1 MNKISDDDGI
11 FVVLIERGKRRLE
24 RALRIKRRVDAGG
37 LLTDTDI
44 DFLEEVMSTSQK
56 NAGLI
61 ERNPEWHEIY
71 AKSVRVYGSIKRSR
85 IKRWRTKKHKNVRG
99 MRPFHAADR

>member
-1 MNKISDDDGI
+1 MSKISDNDGI
-11 FVVLIERGKRRLE
+11 FVVLVERGKRRLD
-24 RALRIKRRVDAGG
+24 RALKIKQRIDAGG

-44 DFLEEVMSTSQK
+44 DFLEEVMTTSRE

-71 AKSVRVYGSIKRSR
+71 AKSVRIYKEITEKALENE
-85 IKRWRTKKHKNVRG
+85 KAQK
-99 MRPFHAADR
+99 P